1 MTREERVTRALAHRT
16 IREAEALREA
26 LEYSYPKFFIEDAI
40 LAGEATLKKR
50 VTDKRAEDNRR
61 TVGARVPLHKYY
73 QYKASAVRQG
83 KTMYRWTVDAF
94 EAALEHEFDTTY

>member
-1 MTREERVTRALAHRT
+1 MTRQERITRALAHRT
-16 IREAEALREA
+16 VREAEAFREA
-26 LEYSYPKFFIEDAI
+26 LEYCYPKVFIEES
-40 LAGEATLKKR
+40 LLMGESTLKKR
-50 VTDKRAEDNRR
+50 VTDKRADDCRR